1 MTMMEKTEVIAHS
14 PMVTTNSPAPIAI
27 LENGDR
33 LSRQEFERIYT
44 ASGIKKAE
52 LIEGIVH
59 VASPLRHT
67 YHGQPHSAIIT
78 WLGTYQAQ
86 RNDLAVS
93 IEATVRLD
101 DENELQPDG
110 ILFRL
115 EGSAHIDEDE
125 YISGA
130 PELVVEIAASTAS
143 YDLHSKKRVYESHGV
158 REYIVWRTLDRKID
172 WFVLSDG
179 KYERLSPDDNG
190 LIISQEFPGLVL
202 NTPAMLAN
210 NMAEVIAT
218 INNFSS

>member
-1 MTMMEKTEVIAHS
+1 MIEKTAVTAHS
-14 PMVTTNSPAPIAI
+14 PMVTTKSPASVVI

-33 LSRQEFERIYT
+33 LGRREFERIYT
-44 ASGIKKAE
+44 ASRIKKAE

-67 YHGQPHSAIIT
+67 YHGQPHSQIIG
-78 WLGTYQAQ
+78 WLVTYQAQ
-86 RNDLAVS
+86 RAGLAVS

-115 EGSAHIDEDE
+115 GGSAQIDEDE

-143 YDLHSKKRVYESHGV
+143 YDLHSKKRVYQSHGV
-158 REYIVWRTLDRKID
+158 KEYIVWRTLDREID
-172 WFVLSDG
+172 WFVLVDG
-179 KYERLSPDDNG
+179 QYELLSPDDNG

-202 NTPAMLAN
+202 NIPAILDN
-210 NMAEVIAT
+210 NMADVIAT
-218 INNFSS
+218 LNSFSS

>member
-1 MTMMEKTEVIAHS
+1 MMEKTEIKAHS
-14 PMVTTNSPAPIAI
+14 PMVTTKSPPRVAI

-33 LSRQEFERIYT
+33 LNRQEFERIY
-44 ASGIKKAE
+44 ADSRIKKAE

-67 YHGQPHSAIIT
+67 YHGQPHSQIIG
-78 WLGTYQAQ
+78 WLITYQAQ
-86 RNDLAVS
+86 RTGLAVS

-101 DENELQPDG
+101 DENELQPDA

-115 EGSAHIDEDE
+115 GGNAQIDEDD

-143 YDLHSKKRVYESHGV
+143 YDLHSKKEVYENHGV
-158 REYIVWRTLDRKID
+158 KEYIVWRTIDREID
-172 WFVLSDG
+172 WFVLVNG

-190 LIISQEFPGLVL
+190 LMASQEFPGLVL

-210 NMAEVIAT
+210 NMAYVIAT
-218 INNFSS
+218 LNSFSG